1 MHQHRLFRLFGMQ
14 VWVTPPTFT
23 RFPAHLDRCRHCRM
37 VLSRRNA
44 DRDDCRRFLAA
55 MLHQIVGLVH
65 HLGHFVAA
73 RQTGY
78 PMEGVVFGRWLF
90 SAHQFIRATNRRFP
104 AISQPPRAGGPIA
117 SALFGI
123 LASIV
128 AAMLRE
134 SGGMAYWLAVFTMF
148 DSLFLFSLAVDSAAR
163 YGWCDHSVLSAVKKT
178 ENSAI
183 CSVDN
188 EPLA

>member
-14 VWVTPPTFT
+14 VWVTPPTLLGFLLIWT
-23 RFPAHLDRCRHCRM
+23 GVGIAAWYYLGATPIEM
-37 VLSRRNA
+37 IVGG
-44 DRDDCRRFLAA
+44 FLAA
-55 MLHQIVGLVH
+55 VLHQIVGLVH

-90 SAHQFIRATNRRFP
+90 FGTSVYPSDEPALSGDIHSRRAW
-104 AISQPPRAGGPIA
+104 GGPIA

-148 DSLFLFSLAVDSAAR
+148 DSLFLFFIGPLIPLRVTDGATILYYR
-163 YGWCDHSVLSAVKKT
+163 AVKK
-178 ENSAI
+178 AGKQR
-183 CSVDN
+183 DMFGR
-188 EPLA
+188 